1 MENILLKFLKPQG
14 AVYARRI
21 ITLRED
27 KKSIR
32 ENATKIPESK
42 YIYMQHHEHEIQDI
56 LKQNIS
62 QEKLLQLVSRYV
74 YEELN
79 QPEEV
84 QKIRLTKEQ
93 LEKFF
98 DVQ

>member
-14 AVYARRI
+14 AVYAKRMAFYRS
-21 ITLRED
+21 LER
-27 KKSIR
+27 KS
-32 ENATKIPESK
+32 PE
-42 YIYMQHHEHEIQDI
+42 EIQEI
-56 LKQNIS
+56 LKENIS